1 MGLIGKN
8 NFLAEKEGGERIQEQ
23 DRTPGNTQ
31 EEAPE
36 PKKKIFKPSDRKPRS
51 RQGKSSSGG
60 ELPDIPNEEED
71 VQPTTS
77 GYTKEQRNSQQGIKR
92 Y

>member
-8 NFLAEKEGGERIQEQ
+8 NFLAEKGGERIQEE

-51 RQGKSSSGG
+51 TQGKSSSSG

-71 VQPTTS
+71 VQPSTS
-77 GYTKEQRNSQQGIKR
+77 GYTKETTNSQQGINR

>member
-1 MGLIGKN
+1 M
-8 NFLAEKEGGERIQEQ
+8 AEKEGGERIQEE
-23 DRTPGNTQ
+23 DRTPGNIQ

-36 PKKKIFKPSDRKPRS
+36 QKKKIFKPSDRKPRS
-51 RQGKSSSGG
+51 TQGKSSSGG

-71 VQPTTS
+71 VQPSTS
-77 GYTKEQRNSQQGIKR
+77 GYTKETTNSQQGINR

>member
-8 NFLAEKEGGERIQEQ
+8 NFLAEKAGGEKIQEE
-23 DRTPGNTQ
+23 DRTLGNTQ

-36 PKKKIFKPSDRKPRS
+36 PKKKIFKPYDRKPRS
-51 RQGKSSSGG
+51 TQGKSSSGG

-71 VQPTTS
+71 VQPSTS
-77 GYTKEQRNSQQGIKR
+77 GYTKETTNSQQGINR